1 MEKINS
7 IDEYIEMYPEN
18 IRKILNRIR
27 KIINKNI
34 PMAEERISWGMPTFY
49 WKENIIHF
57 AVGKNHIG
65 IYPSASPIIYFE
77 NELVNYKTSKGAIQ
91 LPQDKP
97 IPYDLIERI
106 VKFRIEEIHSKYNN
120 KEYKFKSILEK
131 SEGIDGA
138 YIRIPFDIKKEFGKG
153 RVKVIAVFE
162 GIEYSGSIVNMGIKN
177 SDGSI
182 CYIIGVTKEIRNKIG
197 KSFGDSI
204 NMTIKER

>member
-18 IRKILNRIR
+18 IRKILSKIR

-34 PMAEERISWGMPTFY
+34 PIAEERISWGMPTFY
-49 WKENIIHF
+49 WKENVIHF

-65 IYPSASPIIYFE
+65 IYPSSSPIIYFE
-77 NELVNYKTSKGAIQ
+77 KELANYKTSKGAIQ

-120 KEYKFKSILEK
+120 KEYKFKSIIEK
-131 SEGIDGA
+131 TEDIDGA

-153 RVKVIAVFE
+153 RIKVIAVFE

-182 CYIIGVTKEIRNKIG
+182 CYIIGVTKEVRNKIG

-204 NMTIKER
+204 NVTIKER